1 MAPVPPSD
9 PRRLSSAAPL
19 PGSSIQAPQALGR
32 PLPAGVARAAAG
44 WFALLQSG
52 QASAADRVRWQRWLD
67 EDADHGRAWAHLQ
80 AVTGALTGLNAGGAG
95 YRSLSAAPRAARRR
109 LLGLFAGLG
118 TAAGAGWLA
127 SRTPQWQQMAADYA
141 SGTQRRRWTLPDGTD
156 MLLGPGSAVAL
167 QFDGSERRLRL
178 LAGEALFTTGHP
190 AGTLGDLPFV
200 VETAHGRVR
209 ALGTRFMVRSNH
221 AGARVAVFER
231 AVELRTAGTGA
242 SARRLQA
249 GEAMDFT
256 RTGWGTVQPAGPADD
271 AWSRGQL
278 WVDNQRL
285 DDFLAELNRYRP
297 GWLHADPA
305 VAGLRFSGVF
315 PLDEGGIDGTDA
327 VLAMLPGALPVQ
339 LRWRTR
345 WWVVVEPAQARG

>member
-52 QASAADRVRWQRWLD
+52 QASAADRARWQRWLD

-109 LLGLFAGLG
+109 LLGLFVGLG

-141 SGTQRRRWTLPDGTD
+141 TGTQRRRWTLPDGTD

-167 QFDGSERRLRL
+167 QFDGIERRLRL

-209 ALGTRFMVRSNH
+209 ALGTRFMVRSSH

-231 AVELRTAGTGA
+231 AVELRPAGTGA

-256 RTGWGTVQPAGPADD
+256 RTGWSTVQPAGPADD

-305 VAGLRFSGVF
+305 VAGLRFSGLF